1 MCRRNKSRAITPT
14 EEAAGN
20 TPEDFLSLK
29 GPSPSVISLFHKTTQ
44 KADSGGKE
52 MARGSSFCRVSI
64 VEGGLFAKGRTPPQ
78 CLRSHFCKSA
88 KGINAAGAAGV
99 EIEAIDIFHLAPPLP
114 NICQECT
121 RHFMEAQRLKP
132 GCIFTVVSSWRFI
145 NCPNCSWLAS
155 NHKITSLF
163 PLA

>member
-20 TPEDFLSLK
+20 TPQDFLSLK
-29 GPSPSVISLFHKTTQ
+29 GPSPSVISLFHQTTQ

-78 CLRSHFCKSA
+78 CLRSHFCESA

-99 EIEAIDIFHLAPPLP
+99 EIEAIDNLRQRKSKFTSFTWPLP
-114 NICQECT
+114 FQTFARNSLDI
-121 RHFMEAQRLKP
+121 
-132 GCIFTVVSSWRFI
+132 SWKL
-145 NCPNCSWLAS
+145 ND
-155 NHKITSLF
+155 
-163 PLA
+163 

>member
-1 MCRRNKSRAITPT
+1 MCRWNKSRAITPT

-29 GPSPSVISLFHKTTQ
+29 GPSPPVISLFHETAQ
-44 KADSGGKE
+44 KADSRGKE

-88 KGINAAGAAGV
+88 KGINANTAGV
-99 EIEAIDIFHLAPPLP
+99 EIEAIDKLGKSKFTSSTWPLP
-114 NICQECT
+114 FQTFAKNSLDI
-121 RHFMEAQRLKP
+121 
-132 GCIFTVVSSWRFI
+132 SWKL
-145 NCPNCSWLAS
+145 SD
-155 NHKITSLF
+155 
-163 PLA
+163 